1 MARDFLRDSV
11 GGIVCM
17 GMEPTLRSRK
27 SSFIIALCT
36 LALGA
41 LPVSNV
47 LAHEGEDHKHS
58 HGPATAASASEA
70 WKSAQASVK
79 AMEAAAV
86 AKQHEPIH
94 DEQEKLVGF
103 LTQIQKE
110 NQSADKSRLDGAIK
124 NAITASEKVHTAADA
139 KDFAKVESGLKTLQT
154 TMGMVEKQIS
164 AAK

>member
-1 MARDFLRDSV
+1 M
-11 GGIVCM
+11 
-17 GMEPTLRSRK
+17 PTYSIYRK
-27 SSFIIALCT
+27 ASLGFAFALSS
-36 LALGA
+36 LALVS
-41 LPVSNV
+41 LPVSNAA
-47 LAHEGEDHKHS
+47 AHEGDDHKH
-58 HGPATAASASEA
+58 GPTTTAASSVSDA
-70 WKSAQASVK
+70 WKAAQASVK
-79 AMEAAAV
+79 AMEAAAA

-139 KDFAKVESGLKTLQT
+139 KDFAKVESALKTLQA
-154 TMGMVEKQIS
+154 TMGMVEKQLS

>member
-1 MARDFLRDSV
+1 M
-11 GGIVCM
+11 
-17 GMEPTLRSRK
+17 PTYSIYRK
-27 SSFIIALCT
+27 ASLSFAFVLAS
-36 LALGA
+36 LALVS
-41 LPVSNV
+41 LPLSNAA
-47 LAHEGEDHKHS
+47 AHEGDDHKH
-58 HGPATAASASEA
+58 GPTTAASSVSEA

-79 AMEAAAV
+79 AMEEAAA
-86 AKQHEPIH
+86 AKRHEPIH

-139 KDFAKVESGLKTLQT
+139 KDFAKVESALKTLQA
-154 TMGMVEKQIS
+154 TMSMIEKQLS

>member
-1 MARDFLRDSV
+1 M
-11 GGIVCM
+11 
-17 GMEPTLRSRK
+17 PTQ
-27 SSFIIALCT
+27 FIYRNASLGFAIALSS
-36 LALGA
+36 LALVS
-41 LPVSNV
+41 LPLSNAA
-47 LAHEGEDHKHS
+47 AHEGEDHKHS

-79 AMEAAAV
+79 AMETAAA

-164 AAK
+164 SAK

>member
-1 MARDFLRDSV
+1 MLTQSIYRNASLGFA
-11 GGIVCM
+11 
-17 GMEPTLRSRK
+17 
-27 SSFIIALCT
+27 IALSS
-36 LALGA
+36 LALVS
-41 LPVSNV
+41 LPLSNAA
-47 LAHEGEDHKHS
+47 AHEGEDHKH
-58 HGPATAASASEA
+58 GPATTTAASASEA

-79 AMEAAAV
+79 AMEAAAA

-139 KDFAKVESGLKTLQT
+139 KDFAKVESSLKTLQT

>member
-1 MARDFLRDSV
+1 
-11 GGIVCM
+11 M

-27 SSFIIALCT
+27 SSFIIALCS

-41 LPVSNV
+41 LPFSNV
-47 LAHEGEDHKHS
+47 LAHEGEDHKH
-58 HGPATAASASEA
+58 GPATTAASSASEA

-79 AMEAAAV
+79 AMEAAAA

-139 KDFAKVESGLKTLQT
+139 KDFAKVESGLKTLQA
-154 TMGMVEKQIS
+154 TMGMVEKQLS

>member
-1 MARDFLRDSV
+1 M
-11 GGIVCM
+11 
-17 GMEPTLRSRK
+17 PTQSIYRNASLG
-27 SSFIIALCT
+27 FVIALSS
-36 LALGA
+36 LALVS
-41 LPVSNV
+41 LPLSNAA
-47 LAHEGEDHKHS
+47 AHEGEDHKHS
-58 HGPATAASASEA
+58 HGPATAASTSEA

-79 AMEAAAV
+79 AMEAAAA

-139 KDFAKVESGLKTLQT
+139 KDFAKVESGLKTLQA
-154 TMGMVEKQIS
+154 TMAMVEKQIS

>member
-1 MARDFLRDSV
+1 M
-11 GGIVCM
+11 
-17 GMEPTLRSRK
+17 PTQFIYRK
-27 SSFIIALCT
+27 ASLGFAFALSS
-36 LALGA
+36 LALVL
-41 LPVSNV
+41 LPLSNAA
-47 LAHEGEDHKHS
+47 AHEGEDHKHS
-58 HGPATAASASEA
+58 HGTATATSASEA

-79 AMEAAAV
+79 AMEAAAA

-94 DEQEKLVGF
+94 NEQEKLVGF

-139 KDFAKVESGLKTLQT
+139 KDFGKVESGLKTLQA
-154 TMGMVEKQIS
+154 TMGMVEKQLS